1 MYNMLTEKLP
11 TKYKGYHINTDFK
24 CGIKISLALDDWQ
37 LGDEERVLTALSLL
51 YGEGIPDDMNVALDG
66 LRWFL
71 TCGKE
76 ADKASYSDID
86 DVDNAKESVNV
97 KGDDISFDFEV
108 DASNIYAAFLKNYN
122 IDLTKTDMHWF
133 QFIALFSNLKNTSLN
148 DMMYYRTLDLSQYKG
163 EQKSE
168 MKALK
173 ERYKIHKITKQ
184 QVENL
189 KIVYGQ
195 DWVKHI

>member
-51 YGEGIPDDMNVALDG
+51 YGEGIPYDMNIALDG

-163 EQKSE
+163 EQKAE

-189 KIVYGQ
+189 KIIYGT

>member
-51 YGEGIPDDMNVALDG
+51 YGEGIPDDMNIALDG

-133 QFIALFSNLKNTSLN
+133 KFIALFSNLKNTSLN
-148 DMMYYRTLDLSQYKG
+148 DMMYYRTIDLSQYKG
-163 EQKSE
+163 EQKAE

-189 KIVYGQ
+189 KIIYGK

>member
-51 YGEGIPDDMNVALDG
+51 YGEGIPDDMNIALDG

-148 DMMYYRTLDLSQYKG
+148 DMMYYRTIDISQYKG
-163 EQKSE
+163 EQKAE

-189 KIVYGQ
+189 KTIYGK

>member
-51 YGEGIPDDMNVALDG
+51 YGEGIPDDMNIALDG

-133 QFIALFSNLKNTSLN
+133 QFIALFSNLKDTSLN
-148 DMMYYRTLDLSQYKG
+148 DMMYYRTIDLSQYKG
-163 EQKSE
+163 EQKAE

-189 KIVYGQ
+189 KIIYGK

>member
-148 DMMYYRTLDLSQYKG
+148 DMMYYRTIDLSQYKG
-163 EQKSE
+163 EQKAE
-168 MKALK
+168 MKALT
-173 ERYKIHKITKQ
+173 ERYRIHKITKQ

-189 KIVYGQ
+189 KIIYGK

>member
-133 QFIALFSNLKNTSLN
+133 QFIALFSNLKDTSLN
-148 DMMYYRTLDLSQYKG
+148 DMMYYRTIDLSQYKG
-163 EQKSE
+163 EQKAE

-189 KIVYGQ
+189 KIIYGQ